1 MKFRGFWLNVALVPV
16 LGAASIWGCS
26 APDPGLVTFSSAPG
40 RPGRGAGGPGGP
52 GGNPGGGPG
61 VDEAGAPV
69 TDGGSGTETSAGPPN
84 AFTGAPPYTTVIAGG
99 DTLNANHNFA
109 GATPTTN
116 PLTQACLDCHG
127 PAGGAST
134 KFAFGGSVFKDTA
147 GTIPAPSV
155 EIRVRDSAGTAMVT
169 HSDVNGNFYAA
180 IAGGGPQPITANSL
194 AGARDNAGNLGA
206 MTPAMTKPTDG
217 SCGGGGTCHGGTA
230 GKVHV
235 P

>member
-1 MKFRGFWLNVALVPV
+1 MKFRGFWVNVALVPV
-16 LGAASIWGCS
+16 LAAASIWGCS

-40 RPGRGAGGPGGP
+40 RPPRGAGIPPTGDGTGT
-52 GGNPGGGPG
+52 GTG
-61 VDEAGAPV
+61 VDEAGVPIG
-69 TDGGSGTETSAGPPN
+69 TDAGMGSEVSAGPPN

-116 PLTQACLDCHG
+116 PINQACLDCHG
-127 PAGGAST
+127 PGGGAST
-134 KFAFGGSVFKDTA
+134 KFAFGGSVFKDMA

-155 EIRVRDSAGTAMVT
+155 EVRVRDTAGNAMVT
-169 HSDVNGNFYAA
+169 HTDVNGNFYAA
-180 IAGGGPQPITANSL
+180 VATGGPQPITANSL
-194 AGARDNAGNLGA
+194 GGARDNAGNLGA
-206 MTPAMTKPTDG
+206 MSVPFTAATDG

-230 GKVHV
+230 GKIHV